1 MTMKAL
7 CVLRAIDGARHA
19 MAGLEWLVLQERE
32 RWSRKSG

>member
-19 MAGLEWLVLQERE
+19 LAGRERLVLQERE